1 MTNKSLIEE
10 LGELAARWEAVG
22 AQLCPLRTELGR
34 AQGATELR
42 ALISKHSASS
52 EAGGPDYRAMY
63 DTERVKFQNET
74 RRTSEYAELL
84 RELVAIADGDFG
96 ESRSKIPAL
105 ASRARVL
112 MEQPINK
119 PATETKAEPTMD
131 MQTAR
136 GIAAQCWCEIANEL
150 RAMLAAAPQLKKE

>member
-52 EAGGPDYRAMY
+52 EAGEKWETCDVY
-63 DTERVKFQNET
+63 DILREAANALDDLSKPATAPRDIA
-74 RRTSEYAELL
+74 AEL
-84 RELVAIADGDFG
+84 
-96 ESRSKIPAL
+96 
-105 ASRARVL
+105 RVL
-112 MEQPINK
+112 HK
-119 PATETKAEPTMD
+119 KLATETKAEPVAWMY
-131 MQTAR
+131 R
-136 GIAAQCWCEIANEL
+136 Y
-150 RAMLAAAPQLKKE
+150 RAMPTVFEISRRQWIAVADEWEECPLYRHD